1 MKNFVQAGESLT
13 LAAPEAVTSGRGL
26 LTGKIFGI
34 AQHDAASGADV
45 TIARKGVVTHAKTE
59 AQAWTLGAAIYWD
72 NTNKV
77 FTTAASGNTLV
88 GAAAAA
94 AANPSTTGTV
104 LLDGAI
110 R

>member
-1 MKNFVQAGESLT
+1 MKNYIQPGKNLT
-13 LAAPEAVTSGRGL
+13 LAAPEAVASGRGL
-26 LTGKIFGI
+26 LVGGIFGI

-45 TIARKGVVTHAKTE
+45 TIALGGVVTHAKTE
-59 AQAWTLGAAIYWD
+59 AQAWTLGAKLYWD

-88 GAAAAA
+88 GAAAAV
-94 AANPSTTGTV
+94 AANPSTTGV
-104 LLDGAI
+104 VFLDGAI